1 MKIDKNGNNV
11 NVTDGVAG
19 FQPTVKSEAN
29 TDPHL
34 NAVAVNTPDMVSLDD
49 KGFDIAFGTLSV
61 AEDYLN
67 SFVDSPEYEGEGG
80 SVEEIENDLYRLE
93 DFRNVLRVHQHEYA
107 SATPNSMPP
116 IPLTVDQTEVAF
128 EVCNLADDY
137 FESWV
142 SAVEDEGDVGQL
154 AEIDEEF
161 RNVEM
166 FRRALRNAA
175 KLRNA
180 ATYRQSLR
188 FSVPEPVQETIPSQL
203 PASSPFAHCNTIE
216 ELEKRYEMMTSPEN
230 ISWDGERNGADVQ
243 RAATKFYKEASVRQ
257 RELMKAG
264 ISRT

>member
-11 NVTDGVAG
+11 NVTDGVAR
-19 FQPTVKSEAN
+19 FQPTVNSEAN

-34 NAVAVNTPDMVSLDD
+34 NAVAAGTPDMVSLDD

-93 DFRNVLRVHQHEYA
+93 EFRNVLRAHQHEYA

-116 IPLTVDQTEVAF
+116 IPLTVDQTEIAF
-128 EVCNLADDY
+128 EACNLADDY

-142 SAVEDEGDVGQL
+142 SAVEDEGWGTEAGYV
-154 AEIDEEF
+154 EES

-243 RAATKFYKEASVRQ
+243 RAATKFYQEASVRQ

-264 ISRT
+264 VSRT